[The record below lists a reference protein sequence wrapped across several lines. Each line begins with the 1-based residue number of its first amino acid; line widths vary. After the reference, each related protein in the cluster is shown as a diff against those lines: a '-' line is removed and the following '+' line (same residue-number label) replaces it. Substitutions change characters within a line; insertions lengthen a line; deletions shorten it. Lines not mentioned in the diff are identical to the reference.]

1 MPSPRPSETASGSH
15 VPSGSGNA
23 ESGRPSSSP
32 ISRPMQQPDD
42 CGDELGRRELLDLAD
57 EPDGG
62 DDR

>member
-1 MPSPRPSETASGSH
+1 
-15 VPSGSGNA
+15 
-23 ESGRPSSSP
+23 
-32 ISRPMQQPDD
+32 MQQPDD